1 MTDSPGGSEPTS
13 EAFPGTLRPRHRTLF
28 SLHSEELFTTR
39 GHNLPGLIQSH
50 SSSSLHKMGGYFSPV
65 RRPSSIFDV
74 DAEADLEREERERRQ
89 STGAIALMA
98 PQMRSMR
105 LIGNSNPRYKW

>member
-1 MTDSPGGSEPTS
+1 M
-13 EAFPGTLRPRHRTLF
+13 F

-50 SSSSLHKMGGYFSPV
+50 SSSSLHKMGGYYSPG
-65 RRPSSIFDV
+65 RRPSSIFDL
-74 DAEADLEREERERRQ
+74 DSEADLEREERERRQ
-89 STGAIALMA
+89 SIGALALMT

-105 LIGNSNPRYKW
+105 LIGSSNPRYQW